1 MLARVLRGP
10 CWSKSLAHVKGCGA
24 RIQSRFAGSVVS
36 DSDAEESEEVRRQ
49 KWEQEFLHA
58 SGGAE
63 DPANEE
69 FKVLLNAVRDHQ
81 ELLKQNNIGVEISQ
95 RERIKVNANRVGLE
109 APTYLDELPGG
120 SSA

>member
-1 MLARVLRGP
+1 MLARVLRYQR
-10 CWSKSLAHVKGCGA
+10 WSKSFANGKAIEA
-24 RIQSRFAGSVVS
+24 RVRSRFAGSLVK
-36 DSDAEESEEVRRQ
+36 DSDAEELAEAQRQ
-49 KWEQEFLHA
+49 KWEREFLKA

-63 DPANEE
+63 DPANGE

-81 ELLKQNNIGVEISQ
+81 ELLKQNNIGVEVSQ

-120 SSA
+120 SSG